1 MFRLLNIFILIIN
14 LLTINGGAS
23 CKCNKCNRNTKTM
36 NSTKP
41 VYNPGFKT
49 TTATPTSTSTTTKTT
64 STTET
69 DKSNLYNSNVYIIKL
84 TSDSITLEDY
94 DGRHLEVHRDDN
106 NNICLEI
113 GEKTYQYLKNNYVDY
128 HIDQEVKDN
137 GYLITYYKGYSNKYY
152 ICVFYG
158 NSCDKL
164 FECDKDIKDITL
176 YISEN
181 ITSLYGMFACSCVE
195 SVTIDSCFD
204 SENVGDM
211 TCMFVKCKNLE
222 EVNLEAIKVD
232 HIGIKYL
239 FEGCD
244 KLEKVIINKSSEEL
258 KQYLLK
264 DLGFKTED
272 NRIYFKVLQA

>member
-137 GYLITYYKGYSNKYY
+137 GYLITYYKEYSNKYY

-158 NSCDKL
+158 NSCEGL
-164 FECDKDIKDITL
+164 FEHDWKIKDITL
-176 YISEN
+176 YKSQNIIKTNKMFHCSAIEN
-181 ITSLYGMFACSCVE
+181 
-195 SVTIDSCFD
+195 VTID
-204 SENVGDM
+204 E
-211 TCMFVKCKNLE
+211 
-222 EVNLEAIKVD
+222 
-232 HIGIKYL
+232 Y
-239 FEGCD
+239 FES
-244 KLEKVIINKSSEEL
+244 EKVIDTSYMFSNMANL
-258 KQYLLK
+258 KEIK
-264 DLGFKTED
+264 DLSYFKTKEV
-272 NRIYFKVLQA
+272 IYMNDMFSNSKLLRKLDL